1 LERNTGAVGLASA
14 LCNETAVNPEIAAL
28 SQHQDPASTNAA
40 SINKQIAL
48 TLAVQI
54 ASIGGDP
61 LDAIKSGT
69 FAPGKIGDP
78 TARGNTCDT
87 ENDPVGCI
95 FTENLLVP
103 DVTDAEIS
111 SAIQGVGT
119 SATAAPAV
127 TTTTT
132 QIEASATVS
141 ASDDEEGICEEP
153 STTTTA
159 SASTAKST
167 ATASAASTVSGS
179 VCASAGALGG
189 IEPPPVTEDTSS
201 ARPFSV
207 DGSTF
212 LNLSAA
218 CGRACDVQHKYGSHL
233 TI

>member
-1 LERNTGAVGLASA
+1 M
-14 LCNETAVNPEIAAL
+14 
-28 SQHQDPASTNAA
+28 SQHQDPASANAA

-87 ENDPVGCI
+87 QNDPVGCI

-103 DVTDAEIS
+103 DVTDQEIS
-111 SAIQGVGT
+111 SAIQGGT
-119 SATAAPAV
+119 SVTAAPVSTSQGAV
-127 TTTTT
+127 
-132 QIEASATVS
+132 EASAT
-141 ASDDEEGICEEP
+141 ASSGDEEESCEEAAAT
-153 STTTTA
+153 STAVA
-159 SASTAKST
+159 SAT
-167 ATASAASTVSGS
+167 ATATAAAASSVSGS
-179 VCASAGALGG
+179 VCKSAGALGG

-218 CGRACDVQHKYGSHL
+218 CGRACDVQHKYVPHL